1 MRGAMEAVAFG
12 LGLGF
17 GFGLAFGSAF
27 GAASD
32 LGGGPVYLLASSC
45 RKSHF
50 VALHEPKA

>member
-17 GFGLAFGSAF
+17 DLAFGSAF